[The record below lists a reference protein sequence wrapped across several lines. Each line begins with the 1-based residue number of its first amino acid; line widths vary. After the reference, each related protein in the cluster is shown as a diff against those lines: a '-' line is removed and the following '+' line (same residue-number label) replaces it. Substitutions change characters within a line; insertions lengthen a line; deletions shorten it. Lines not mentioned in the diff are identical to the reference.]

1 MRFLNF
7 FLILFLFN
15 QPNFAK
21 ANSLI
26 SGISNNE
33 INIDTDFKGAQILL
47 FGAKNDV
54 GNIVVAVRGPQKN
67 FIVSK
72 KEKLF
77 GIWYNGQRVI
87 FKESFGFYSLFST
100 FNRGEMLASDLVDYE
115 LGRNN
120 IKFKTTEN
128 IPVDQLKEF
137 RVQLIELL
145 EKKKYYRAD
154 VKKID
159 FLDETL
165 FKLTI
170 DFPKNIILGTYI
182 VEIYLINNGT
192 VLSYQAIPIYVNQV
206 GVNATIAN
214 FAANQKVLYGIVAVF
229 LAVIVG
235 FITNYF
241 FIKFIKK

>member
-1 MRFLNF
+1 MRFLKF
-7 FLILFLFN
+7 FFILFLLSWS
-15 QPNFAK
+15 NFAL
-21 ANSLI
+21 ATSLI

-33 INIDTDFKGAQILL
+33 ININTDFKGAQILL

-54 GNIVVAVRGPQKN
+54 GNIVVVVRGPQKN

-72 KEKLF
+72 KEKVF
-77 GIWYNGQRVI
+77 GIWYNGQRVS
-87 FKESFGFYSLFST
+87 FKDSFSFYSLFST
-100 FNRGEMLASDLVDYE
+100 FNRGEMSTNDLIDYE

-120 IKFKTTEN
+120 IKFKTVEN
-128 IPVDQLKEF
+128 ITIDQFNEF

-159 FLDETL
+159 FLDEAL
-165 FKLTI
+165 FKLSI
-170 DFPKNIILGTYI
+170 DFPKNIILGTYV

-214 FAANQKVLYGIVAVF
+214 FANNQKVLYGILAVL

-241 FIKFIKK
+241 FVKFIKK